1 MVACLCNSQNKI
13 SPHHTVHSQCIWG
26 VLTPAFTSKTHKRKC
41 YHYVCT
47 CSSFPP
53 PFLFSPSDH
62 CFFCAGKT
70 ADGKSVSGKIQAL
83 NVSEEYEPDE
93 FDFEV
98 SMSSDETPERRRVK
112 EMVRKAGVEAL
123 RAKLSEWHK
132 ALRIEFTKG
141 MILPTKDKAAKTTSS
156 SSSSGVRIH
165 SESQDAKADS
175 SSSSGGGAGARGKF
189 EIAEQFLCTPA
200 DLYQC
205 FLDENVGGRHDCCC
219 GRMPRASFV
228 LCCGCFI
235 WWPVVIFVAFGCL
248 FRLCSHAAALQN

>member
-1 MVACLCNSQNKI
+1 M
-13 SPHHTVHSQCIWG
+13 
-26 VLTPAFTSKTHKRKC
+26 
-41 YHYVCT
+41 
-47 CSSFPP
+47 
-53 PFLFSPSDH
+53 
-62 CFFCAGKT
+62 
-70 ADGKSVSGKIQAL
+70 SGKIQAL

-205 FLDENVGGRHDCCC
+205 FLDENRVRAYTQADASIAATIGGEFSLFGGNVTGVFKDLIPNERIVQAWRFKSWPEGVFSEVVMKLSPGDGCTHLNLTHSNVPEAD
-219 GRMPRASFV
+219 MERAKEGWSRLQFDRIKAV
-228 LCCGCFI
+228 
-235 WWPVVIFVAFGCL
+235 FGFGTSL
-248 FRLCSHAAALQN
+248 AGLV